1 MYKKRSISI
10 YNKIFLHTKQFMKK
24 KACTILEVAM
34 RIEQLRESD
43 SRESEIILHIL
54 GPLIIMLRTQI
65 MSSRID

>member
-1 MYKKRSISI
+1 
-10 YNKIFLHTKQFMKK
+10 MKK
-24 KACTILEVAM
+24 KTAHTTLEVAM